1 MKLPIITADQRLA
14 EQRGVKGVLVGKS
27 GIGKTSQL
35 WTLTA
40 IATLFFDLE
49 AGDLAVE
56 GWAGDTTRNINTGSV
71 YLNCEFVVMEGEYP
85 QFVGLISTKLAI
97 DQIGR
102 RALASIALG
111 GDGKCAPAADPDHA
125 CPVRSS
131 WRCFAPMGQIHARVR
146 QVFCQRVPAR

>member
-56 GWAGDTTRNINTGSV
+56 GWAGPQIWTNTTQYLWTRSPLPVVCACSGARGS
-71 YLNCEFVVMEGEYP
+71 L
-85 QFVGLISTKLAI
+85 
-97 DQIGR
+97 R
-102 RALASIALG
+102 RTPRRLASPTAV
-111 GDGKCAPAADPDHA
+111 
-125 CPVRSS
+125 VRT
-131 WRCFAPMGQIHARVR
+131 A
-146 QVFCQRVPAR
+146 